1 MSGAIAEAHD
11 PETHLIPLI
20 FQIPNGK
27 RDHISVFGTGY
38 RTKDGTCVRNYIH
51 LAQAHILA
59 VKYLISGHDS
69 TVFNLGNGVGFPV
82 RKVMETAE
90 KVTGQ
95 V

>member
-1 MSGAIAEAHD
+1 M
-11 PETHLIPLI
+11 IPLI

-59 VKYLISGHDS
+59 VKYLIS
-69 TVFNLGNGVGFPV
+69 
-82 RKVMETAE
+82 VMIVLFLILEMVLAFL
-90 KVTGQ
+90 
-95 V
+95 